1 MARWKYYK
9 HHSGYGDSPDCE
21 WEDEECPNHPD
32 LYLLRDAA
40 ADERGAIADYLEC
53 ASVSCSREVFLHV
66 TEEEMEHYIET
77 MRLISL
83 LDPVQ
88 ADMLEE
94 EGLDFLVTKRHMGKS
109 KWKHMN
115 SEEKEEEESQ
125 IEVPDKKDSERIR
138 CLTEAIKGELQAVNK
153 YQRYMNQAKEEVVK
167 KHFCDLMN
175 DEKEHVAEF
184 TAALFQLTHEPV
196 ADES

>member
-1 MARWKYYK
+1 MPKWKYYD
-9 HHSGYGDSPDCE
+9 HQTGYGNSPDCE

-53 ASVSCSREVFLHV
+53 AFSTCSREVFLHV
-66 TEEEMEHYIET
+66 TEEEMEHYVLT

-88 ADMLEE
+88 ADFLEE

-109 KWKHMN
+109 KWKQMD
-115 SEEKEEEESQ
+115 SMAGEEEG
-125 IEVPDKKDSERIR
+125 IKPPDKKDSDRIR
-138 CLTEAIKGELQAVNK
+138 CLTEAIKGELQAINK
-153 YQRYMNQAKEEVVK
+153 YQRYMNQAKHELVK

-184 TAALFQLTHEPV
+184 TAALFRLTHEPLE
-196 ADES
+196 ESY